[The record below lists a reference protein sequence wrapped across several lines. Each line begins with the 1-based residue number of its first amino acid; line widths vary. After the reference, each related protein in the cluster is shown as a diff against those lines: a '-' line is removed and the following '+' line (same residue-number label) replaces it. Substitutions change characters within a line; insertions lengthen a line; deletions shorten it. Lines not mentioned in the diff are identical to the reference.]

1 MLPQPIITPHD
12 GSDHIWRLVGNYQAT
27 SMGVRVEVE
36 AGFLF
41 DGASIPRLFWRV
53 IGHPMMGRPLP
64 AVVIH
69 DALYA
74 SHLTDREMAD
84 KMFLDL
90 LARNAV
96 PWVKRWTMFYA
107 VRACGGLAWNR
118 GSGEI
123 KAAREFVRARKDVA
137 A

>member
-27 SMGVRVEVE
+27 SLGVVVAVE

-64 AVVIH
+64 AVLLH

-84 KMFLDL
+84 MIFFDM
-90 LARNAV
+90 LARNSV
-96 PWVKRWTMFYA
+96 PLAKRWTMFYA
-107 VRACGGLAWNR
+107 VRACGGFAWR
-118 GSGEI
+118 RSSKHI
-123 KAAREFVRARKDVA
+123 KAAREYVQVRKET
-137 A
+137 